1 MTSCIFGD
9 DITAFQAEYRY
20 GYSRLRTMSEVVILN
35 AFSVMIVQKNSSIG
49 FIFETYH
56 KMKNCVFSVQA

>member
-49 FIFETYH
+49 FILKHTI
-56 KMKNCVFSVQA
+56 K